1 MKFKNSWKN
10 QKWFAYTVAV
20 CSGVVLYLA
29 LSNLGF
35 YWKTIQGLL
44 KVLNPVIM
52 GIVFAYIMN
61 PISILFE
68 KRVFG
73 KLKSETLAHTLGIVC
88 STVAVVLFVTVL
100 LIALIPQLIQSIAAL
115 LSQAGSYPKVIQGL
129 LNDLSDFAEDRGFDI
144 SQVVDMGYG
153 YLNEWLSELPEKLS
167 NILTASYN
175 FGVAIFNVAL
185 AFMLAIYFLAA
196 KETLIEGFKK
206 LFKAFLTPKSYTAMA
221 EFWGECHKILI
232 RYITFSLIDGMIVG
246 FCNFI
251 YMSILSL
258 PYAVL
263 ISFVVAVT
271 NLAPTFGP
279 IAGGAIGAFILVL
292 SDPIAALLFVIF
304 TLIIQLIDGY
314 VLKPRLFGSSLGVPA
329 VWILVTII
337 VGGNL
342 FGVLGILFAI
352 PFAAIL
358 TYAYRNIIEDRLEEQ
373 RLIRER
379 DEKDKEKRKKRAD
392 KAAENATEYWD

>member
-1 MKFKNSWKN
+1 MKFKNNWKN

-20 CSGVVLYLA
+20 CAGVVLYVL

-35 YWKTIQGLL
+35 FWESLQGLL
-44 KVLNPVIM
+44 SVLKPVIV
-52 GIVFAYIMN
+52 GIVFAYMMN
-61 PISILFE
+61 PLVNLFE
-68 KRVFG
+68 L
-73 KLKSETLAHTLGIVC
+73 KLFSGIENKMLAHSLGVVC
-88 STVAVVLFVTVL
+88 SVVLVICGVAVMMV
-100 LIALIPQLIQSIAAL
+100 ALIPQLLQSIGAL
-115 LSQAGSYPKVIQGL
+115 LAQAGSYPKAIQNL
-129 LNDLSDFAEDRGFDI
+129 LKNLSEFAEDRGVDI
-144 SQVVDMGYG
+144 SMVVDMGYE
-153 YLNEWLSELPEKLS
+153 YANEWLSELPEKLS

-175 FGVAIFNVAL
+175 FGVALFNIII

-196 KETLIEGFKK
+196 KESLIEGFRK
-206 LFKAFLTPKSYTAMA
+206 LFRAFLTPKSYSTMA

-232 RYITFSLIDGMIVG
+232 RYITFDIIDGMIVG
-246 FCNFI
+246 ILNYI
-251 YMSILSL
+251 YMSMMNM

-263 ISFVVAVT
+263 ISFVVGVT

-279 IAGGAIGAFILVL
+279 IVGGAIGAFILVL
-292 SDPIAALLFVIF
+292 YEPISALLFVVF
-304 TLIIQLIDGY
+304 TIIIQLIDGY

-352 PFAAIL
+352 PFAAIF

-379 DEKDKEKRKKRAD
+379 TEKDKEKRKKRAD
-392 KAAENATEYWD
+392 KAAETTTEYWD